1 MTRSGVIHMNISRKT
16 GDEHVKNVYQALK
29 DYLIGNS
36 IQDILET
43 TRATVEYIIQLYP
56 NIKEVQS
63 KFETEKP
70 DLNPDL
76 RLILESNK
84 KVKINLFHTKGKKAI
99 QPKNP
104 GAKSFFKRYFLSEKM
119 QMLFNDYFAQ
129 EYAFYLQSIIKT
141 KECEDGY
148 ESTTDLKKKVK
159 HYYPEF
165 TPEIEPFRRHFL
177 FRLREYCFDL
187 LKKEYNEVNDGIEY
201 AFKEFLM
208 LDSTIIITR
217 QYDRN
222 KSSYAEEV
230 RFNVDIANGV
240 NIYKVGNDKIG
251 IRCGE
256 EAFTIRFKFES
267 IPTSSI
273 KLATGYKK
281 FPSEKSI
288 IGKNKRTIS
297 KFESIIN
304 NHEPIKAENI
314 SNAIGK
320 CNEAMIYYQLLKN
333 NLEINQV
340 DSNEYCTM
348 LGKYSPIV
356 PFADLLAL
364 QEASKITLHKI
375 SEYLKNKYGVY
386 KIDSIQLVPDSY
398 LKNRLNTADLQLILF
413 INNKYIEEAFSLK
426 ALSTKSTTLNVKN
439 PGIGQILGPQ
449 YFNIGD
455 LSDIVSETKNL
466 FLQGMIDHQNSLK
479 RISQELGQQLVLAS
493 QANLRKGV
501 QSILGNSI
509 VVLTFYKHNDSKV
522 LEYND
527 VESEIFI
534 LKQHPRPTHTTLYW
548 NDKQEQLSL
557 RVKFSGGQSKGWS
570 SLKLACGFKIS
581 IKN

>member
-1 MTRSGVIHMNISRKT
+1 MNISRKI
-16 GDEHVKNVYQALK
+16 GDLHVKNVYQTLREYLK
-29 DYLIGNS
+29 GNS
-36 IQDILET
+36 IQDISDT
-43 TRATVEYIIQLYP
+43 TKKTVDYLVQRYP
-56 NIKEVQS
+56 NIKEVYS

-76 RLILESNK
+76 LLILDNDK
-84 KVKINLFHTKGKKAI
+84 KEKINLFYINGKSPI
-99 QPKNP
+99 QPKNL
-104 GAKSFFKRYFLSEKM
+104 GAKSFLEKYFLSPKM
-119 QMLFNDYFAQ
+119 QLVFNNYFTQ
-129 EYAFYLQSIIKT
+129 EYDFYLKSILNT
-141 KECEDGY
+141 KENEDCYGQTV
-148 ESTTDLKKKVK
+148 ELKKKVK
-159 HYYPEF
+159 SYYPSF
-165 TPEIEPFRRHFL
+165 TPEINPFRQKFL
-177 FRLREYCFDL
+177 FCLREYCFKL
-187 LKKEYNEVNDGIEY
+187 LKEEYNEVSDSIQH
-201 AFKEFLM
+201 AFKEFFM
-208 LDSTIIITR
+208 LDSTVIITR
-217 QYDRN
+217 YYNKN
-222 KSSYAEEV
+222 KSSYVEELT
-230 RFNVDIANGV
+230 FNVDPENEI
-240 NIYKVGNDKIG
+240 NIYKIGNDTIG

-256 EAFTIRFKFES
+256 EALTIRFKFES
-267 IPTSSI
+267 SPTSSV
-273 KLATGYKK
+273 KLATSYKK
-281 FPSEKSI
+281 FPSAESI
-288 IGKNKRTIS
+288 VGKNKRTIS

-304 NHEPIKAENI
+304 NHELIKAKNI

-356 PFADLLAL
+356 PFTDLLAL
-364 QEASKITLHKI
+364 QEASKITIHKI
-375 SEYLKNKYGVY
+375 NEYLKNKYGVY

-413 INNKYIEEAFSLK
+413 IDNKYIEEAFSLK